1 MPNFGL
7 VNHQSLDKILK
18 AEVFLHTN
26 SQLRAAHLILDYT
39 PISKSFLAPK
49 CIIKAKD
56 PRPQRISVA
65 ALGFLL
71 CGPIP
76 NGTFTTGPIFEGIP
90 KVALP
95 PQQITG
101 VATSSRPT
109 DTEEEE
115 VIEVPDSEDEFE
127 VFNQV
132 LSLEISTPDHGP
144 PFSPILDEMG
154 IQCKPKSSLMDLIES
169 QPGKDAPGKAAQTKP
184 PAPQPALPF

>member
-56 PRPQRISVA
+56 PRLQRISVA

-71 CGPIP
+71 SGHIP
-76 NGTFTTGPIFEGIP
+76 NCTFTTGPIFEGIP
-90 KVALP
+90 KVAPP

-109 DTEEEE
+109 DTEKEE

-154 IQCKPKSSLMDLIES
+154 IKCKPKSSLMDLIES
-169 QPGKDAPGKAAQTKP
+169 QPGKDAPRKAA
-184 PAPQPALPF
+184 